1 MVLQWP
7 FVGAAVL
14 TYLAGF
20 EEVVPGTTAAAI
32 PENAAP
38 SVKVTKENADL
49 TIGSPAE
56 GKAVALKETADEV
69 FASEALGKG
78 IAVIPSKGEILAPA
92 DGTLSVLYPTLHA
105 LGFVLDNG
113 VELLIHIGI
122 NTVELNGEHF
132 EKYVEQ
138 GAKVKKGDRLVSFDI
153 DAIRKKGYDP
163 TVMVLISNTDQYAGV
178 DGVPGDRVSLEKD
191 VILIKK

>member
-1 MVLQWP
+1 MP
-7 FVGAAVL
+7 GTKAAV
-14 TYLAGF
+14 
-20 EEVVPGTTAAAI
+20 
-32 PENAAP
+32 PENGEVP

-49 TIGSPAE
+49 TIGSPVE
-56 GKAVALKETADEV
+56 GKAVDLKETADEV

-132 EKYVEQ
+132 KKYVEQ
-138 GAKVKKGDRLVSFDI
+138 GARVKKGDKLVTFDI
-153 DAIRKKGYDP
+153 DAIQKKGYDP
-163 TVMVLISNTDQYAGV
+163 TVMVLISNTEQFAGV
-178 DGVPGDRVSLEKD
+178 DGVPGERASLDKD